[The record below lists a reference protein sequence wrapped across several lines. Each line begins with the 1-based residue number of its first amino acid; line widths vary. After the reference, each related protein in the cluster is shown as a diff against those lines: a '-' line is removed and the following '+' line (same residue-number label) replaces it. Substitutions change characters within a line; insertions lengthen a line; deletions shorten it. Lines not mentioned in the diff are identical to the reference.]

1 MRFRSVD
8 CVNCRCNVV
17 GMERHD
23 EGHLSHRIG
32 LLRAMVL
39 GANDGIISTACL
51 ILGVAAA
58 DADRGTIITAGFAAL
73 VAGAAS
79 MAIGE
84 YVSVSS
90 QRDSEQADIAKE
102 MWELEHT
109 PEHELDE
116 LTAIYKGKGLT
127 QELARS
133 VAIQLTAKDALK
145 VHMAEELGIS
155 QLTLARPVQASV
167 SSALSFSVGAAI
179 PLIAVSVASDSQRIS
194 TTVVVAL
201 LTLVALGLA
210 SSKAGGAHPRR
221 PTLRVLIGGSIAMA
235 FTMAVGNLVGGVVL

>member
-1 MRFRSVD
+1 
-8 CVNCRCNVV
+8 
-17 GMERHD
+17 MEKHD
-23 EGHLSHRIG
+23 EGHFSHRAG

>member
-1 MRFRSVD
+1 MVKH
-8 CVNCRCNVV
+8 
-17 GMERHD
+17 E
-23 EGHLSHRIG
+23 EGHFSHRIG

-58 DADRGTIITAGFAAL
+58 DASSGTIITAGTAGL

-90 QRDSEQADIAKE
+90 QRDAEQADIAKE
-102 MWELEHT
+102 TWELEHT

-127 QELARS
+127 QELARA
-133 VAIQLTAKDALK
+133 VAEQLTKEDALK
-145 VHMAEELGIS
+145 VHMAEELGITH
-155 QLTLARPVQASV
+155 LTLARPVQASV
-167 SSALSFSVGAAI
+167 SSAASFSVGGAI
-179 PLIAVSVASDSQRIS
+179 PLIAVALASSSQRIA
-194 TTVVVAL
+194 TTIVVAVFA
-201 LTLVALGLA
+201 LVALGLL
-210 SSKAGGAHPRR
+210 SSKAGGVHPVR
-221 PTLRVLIGGSIAMA
+221 PTVRIVFGGLVAMA
-235 FTMAVGNLVGGVVL
+235 FTMAVGRLVGSAVL

>member
-1 MRFRSVD
+1 
-8 CVNCRCNVV
+8 
-17 GMERHD
+17 
-23 EGHLSHRIG
+23 
-32 LLRAMVL
+32 MVL

-58 DADRGTIITAGFAAL
+58 DAERGTIITAGIAAL

-127 QELARS
+127 QELARA
-133 VAIQLTAKDALK
+133 VAIQLTKEDALK

-179 PLIAVSVASDSQRIS
+179 PLIAVSVASASQRIT
-194 TTVVVAL
+194 TTVLVAL
-201 LTLVALGLA
+201 LTLIALGIA
-210 SSKAGGAHPRR
+210 SSKAGGAQPLK
-221 PTLRVLIGGSIAMA
+221 PTLRVLVGGAIAMA
-235 FTMAVGNLVGGVVL
+235 FTMAVGSLVGGVVL

>member
-1 MRFRSVD
+1 
-8 CVNCRCNVV
+8 
-17 GMERHD
+17 
-23 EGHLSHRIG
+23 
-32 LLRAMVL
+32 MVL

-58 DADRGTIITAGFAAL
+58 DAERGTIITAGIAAL

-127 QELARS
+127 QELARA
-133 VAIQLTAKDALK
+133 VAIQLTKEDALK

-155 QLTLARPVQASV
+155 QLTLARPLQASV

-179 PLIAVSVASDSQRIS
+179 PLSAVSGASASQRIT
-194 TTVVVAL
+194 TTVLVAL

-210 SSKAGGAHPRR
+210 SSKAGGAQPLK
-221 PTLRVLIGGSIAMA
+221 PTLRVLVGGAIAMA
-235 FTMAVGNLVGGVVL
+235 FTMAVGSLVGGVVL

>member
-1 MRFRSVD
+1 
-8 CVNCRCNVV
+8 
-17 GMERHD
+17 MERHD
-23 EGHLSHRIG
+23 EGHFSHRIG

-58 DADRGTIITAGFAAL
+58 DAERGTIITAGIAAL

-109 PEHELDE
+109 SEHELDE

-127 QELARS
+127 QELARA
-133 VAIQLTAKDALK
+133 VAIQLTKEDALK

-155 QLTLARPVQASV
+155 QLTLARPLQASV

-179 PLIAVSVASDSQRIS
+179 PLIAVSVASASQRIT
-194 TTVVVAL
+194 TTVLVAL

-210 SSKAGGAHPRR
+210 SSKAGGAQPLK
-221 PTLRVLIGGSIAMA
+221 PTLRVLVGGAIAMA
-235 FTMAVGNLVGGVVL
+235 FTMAVGSLVGGVVL

>member
-1 MRFRSVD
+1 
-8 CVNCRCNVV
+8 
-17 GMERHD
+17 MEKHD
-23 EGHLSHRIG
+23 EGHFSHRAG

-167 SSALSFSVGAAI
+167 SSARSFSVGAAI

>member
-1 MRFRSVD
+1 MVK
-8 CVNCRCNVV
+8 
-17 GMERHD
+17 HD

-58 DADRGTIITAGFAAL
+58 DATRSTIITAGVAGL

-90 QRDSEQADIAKE
+90 QRDAEQADIAKE
-102 MWELEHT
+102 TWELEHT

-127 QELARS
+127 QELARA
-133 VAIQLTAKDALK
+133 VAVQLTKEDALK
-145 VHMAEELGIS
+145 VHMAEELGITH
-155 QLTLARPVQASV
+155 LTLARPVQASV
-167 SSALSFSVGAAI
+167 SSAGSFSVGAAI
-179 PLIAVSVASDSQRIS
+179 PLIAVALASSSQRIA
-194 TTVVVAL
+194 TTIVVAVFA
-201 LTLVALGLA
+201 LVALGI
-210 SSKAGGAHPRR
+210 SSAKAGGANPLR
-221 PTLRVLIGGSIAMA
+221 PTFRVVFGGSVAMA
-235 FTMAVGNLVGGVVL
+235 FTMAVGHLVGTAVA

>member
-1 MRFRSVD
+1 MV
-8 CVNCRCNVV
+8 
-17 GMERHD
+17 RHE
-23 EGHLSHRIG
+23 EGHFSHRIG

-58 DADRGTIITAGFAAL
+58 DGTRNAIITAGVAGL

-90 QRDSEQADIAKE
+90 QRDAEQADIAKE
-102 MWELEHT
+102 TWELEHT

-127 QELARS
+127 QELARA
-133 VAIQLTAKDALK
+133 VAVQLTKEDALK
-145 VHMAEELGIS
+145 VHMAEELGITH
-155 QLTLARPVQASV
+155 LTLARPVQASV
-167 SSALSFSVGAAI
+167 SSAGSFSVGAAI
-179 PLIAVSVASDSQRIS
+179 PLIAVALASSSQRMAI
-194 TTVVVAL
+194 TIVVAVFA
-201 LTLVALGLA
+201 LVALGI
-210 SSKAGGAHPRR
+210 SSAKAGGAHPLR
-221 PTLRVLIGGSIAMA
+221 PTFRVVFGGSVAMA
-235 FTMAVGNLVGGVVL
+235 FTMAIGRLVGSVVL

>member
-1 MRFRSVD
+1 
-8 CVNCRCNVV
+8 
-17 GMERHD
+17 
-23 EGHLSHRIG
+23 
-32 LLRAMVL
+32 
-39 GANDGIISTACL
+39 
-51 ILGVAAA
+51 
-58 DADRGTIITAGFAAL
+58 
-73 VAGAAS
+73 

-127 QELARS
+127 QELARA
-133 VAIQLTAKDALK
+133 VAIQLTKEDALK

-155 QLTLARPVQASV
+155 QLTLARPLQASV

-179 PLIAVSVASDSQRIS
+179 PLIAVSVASASQRIT
-194 TTVVVAL
+194 TTVLVAL

-210 SSKAGGAHPRR
+210 SSKAGGAQPLK
-221 PTLRVLIGGSIAMA
+221 PTLRVLVGGAIAMA
-235 FTMAVGNLVGGVVL
+235 FTMAVGSLVGGVVL

>member
-1 MRFRSVD
+1 MVK
-8 CVNCRCNVV
+8 
-17 GMERHD
+17 HD

-58 DADRGTIITAGFAAL
+58 DATRSTIITAGVAGL

-90 QRDSEQADIAKE
+90 QRDAEQADIAKE
-102 MWELEHT
+102 TWELEHT

-127 QELARS
+127 QELARA
-133 VAIQLTAKDALK
+133 VAVQLTKEDALK
-145 VHMAEELGIS
+145 VHMAEELGITH
-155 QLTLARPVQASV
+155 LTLARPVQASV
-167 SSALSFSVGAAI
+167 SSAGSFSVGAAI
-179 PLIAVSVASDSQRIS
+179 PLVAVALASSSQRIA
-194 TTVVVAL
+194 TTIVVAVFAL
-201 LTLVALGLA
+201 IALGV
-210 SSKAGGAHPRR
+210 SSAIAGGAHPLR
-221 PTLRVLIGGSIAMA
+221 PTFRVVFGGSVAMA
-235 FTMAVGNLVGGVVL
+235 FTMAIGRLVGSVVL

>member
-1 MRFRSVD
+1 
-8 CVNCRCNVV
+8 
-17 GMERHD
+17 
-23 EGHLSHRIG
+23 
-32 LLRAMVL
+32 MVL

-58 DADRGTIITAGFAAL
+58 DAERGTIITAGIAAL

-127 QELARS
+127 QELARA
-133 VAIQLTAKDALK
+133 VAIQLTKEDALK

-155 QLTLARPVQASV
+155 QLTLARPLQASV
-167 SSALSFSVGAAI
+167 SSALSVSVGAAI
-179 PLIAVSVASDSQRIS
+179 PLIAVSVASASQRIT
-194 TTVVVAL
+194 TTVLVAL

-210 SSKAGGAHPRR
+210 SSKAGGAQPLK
-221 PTLRVLIGGSIAMA
+221 PTLRVLVGGAIAMA
-235 FTMAVGNLVGGVVL
+235 FTMAVGSLVGGVVL

>member
-1 MRFRSVD
+1 
-8 CVNCRCNVV
+8 
-17 GMERHD
+17 MERHD
-23 EGHLSHRIG
+23 EGHFSHRIG

>member
-1 MRFRSVD
+1 
-8 CVNCRCNVV
+8 
-17 GMERHD
+17 MEEHD
-23 EGHLSHRIG
+23 EGHFSHRVG

-127 QELARS
+127 QELARA
-133 VAIQLTAKDALK
+133 VAVQLTEEDALK
-145 VHMAEELGIS
+145 AHMAEELGIS

-179 PLIAVSVASDSQRIS
+179 PLIAVSVASASQRIS
-194 TTVVVAL
+194 TTVIVAL

-210 SSKAGGAHPRR
+210 SSRAGGAHPLR
-221 PTLRVLIGGSIAMA
+221 PTLRVLVGGSIAMA
-235 FTMAVGNLVGGVVL
+235 FTMAVGSLVGGVVL

>member
-1 MRFRSVD
+1 
-8 CVNCRCNVV
+8 
-17 GMERHD
+17 
-23 EGHLSHRIG
+23 
-32 LLRAMVL
+32 MVL

-58 DADRGTIITAGFAAL
+58 DAERGTIITAGVAAL

-127 QELARS
+127 QELARA
-133 VAIQLTAKDALK
+133 VAIQLTKEDALK

-155 QLTLARPVQASV
+155 QLTLARPLQASV

-179 PLIAVSVASDSQRIS
+179 PLIAVSVASASQRIS
-194 TTVVVAL
+194 TTVLVAL

-210 SSKAGGAHPRR
+210 SSKAGGAHPLR

-235 FTMAVGNLVGGVVL
+235 FTLAVGNLVGGVVL

>member
-1 MRFRSVD
+1 
-8 CVNCRCNVV
+8 
-17 GMERHD
+17 MERHD

-58 DADRGTIITAGFAAL
+58 DAEHGTIITAGVAAL

-102 MWELEHT
+102 TWELEHT

-127 QELARS
+127 QDLARS

-145 VHMAEELGIS
+145 VHMAEELGITH
-155 QLTLARPVQASV
+155 LTLARPVQASV

-179 PLIAVSVASDSQRIS
+179 PLAAVSLASSSQRIS
-194 TTVVVAL
+194 LTVIVAL
-201 LTLVALGLA
+201 LSLIALGLG
-210 SSKAGGAHPRR
+210 SSKAGGAHPLR

-235 FTMAVGNLVGGVVL
+235 FTMAIGSLVGGVVL

>member
-1 MRFRSVD
+1 MVK
-8 CVNCRCNVV
+8 
-17 GMERHD
+17 HD

-58 DADRGTIITAGFAAL
+58 DATRSTIITAGVAGL

-90 QRDSEQADIAKE
+90 QRDAEQADIAKE
-102 MWELEHT
+102 TWELEHT

-127 QELARS
+127 QELARA
-133 VAIQLTAKDALK
+133 VAVQLTKEDALK
-145 VHMAEELGIS
+145 VHMAEELGITH
-155 QLTLARPVQASV
+155 LTLARPVQASV
-167 SSALSFSVGAAI
+167 SSAGSFSVGAAI
-179 PLIAVSVASDSQRIS
+179 PLIAVALASSSQRIA
-194 TTVVVAL
+194 TTIVVAVFA
-201 LTLVALGLA
+201 LVALGI
-210 SSKAGGAHPRR
+210 SSAKAGGANPLR
-221 PTLRVLIGGSIAMA
+221 PTFRVVFGGSVAMA
-235 FTMAVGNLVGGVVL
+235 FTMAIGRLVGSVVL

>member
-1 MRFRSVD
+1 MVK
-8 CVNCRCNVV
+8 
-17 GMERHD
+17 HD

-58 DADRGTIITAGFAAL
+58 DATRSTIITAGVAGL

-90 QRDSEQADIAKE
+90 QRDAEQADIAKE
-102 MWELEHT
+102 TWELEHT

-127 QELARS
+127 QELARA
-133 VAIQLTAKDALK
+133 VAVQLTKEDALK
-145 VHMAEELGIS
+145 VHMAEELGITH
-155 QLTLARPVQASV
+155 LTLARPVQASV
-167 SSALSFSVGAAI
+167 SSAGSFSVGAAI
-179 PLIAVSVASDSQRIS
+179 PLVAVALASSSQRIA
-194 TTVVVAL
+194 TTIVVAVFAL
-201 LTLVALGLA
+201 IALGV
-210 SSKAGGAHPRR
+210 SSAIAGGAHPLR
-221 PTLRVLIGGSIAMA
+221 PTFRVVFGGSVAMA
-235 FTMAVGNLVGGVVL
+235 FTMTVGHFVGTVIA

>member
-1 MRFRSVD
+1 MVKH
-8 CVNCRCNVV
+8 
-17 GMERHD
+17 E
-23 EGHLSHRIG
+23 EGHFSHRIG

-58 DADRGTIITAGFAAL
+58 DASRGTIITAGTAGL

-90 QRDSEQADIAKE
+90 QRDAEQADIAKE
-102 MWELEHT
+102 TWELEHT

-127 QELARS
+127 QELARA
-133 VAIQLTAKDALK
+133 VAVQLTKEDALK
-145 VHMAEELGIS
+145 VHMAEELGITH
-155 QLTLARPVQASV
+155 LTLARPVQASV
-167 SSALSFSVGAAI
+167 SSAGSFSVGAAI
-179 PLIAVSVASDSQRIS
+179 PLVAVALASSSQRIA
-194 TTVVVAL
+194 TTIVVAL
-201 LTLVALGLA
+201 FALVALGI
-210 SSKAGGAHPRR
+210 SSAVAGGAHPLR
-221 PTLRVLIGGSIAMA
+221 PTFRVVLGGSVAMA
-235 FTMAVGNLVGGVVL
+235 FTMAIGHFVGTAIA

>member
-1 MRFRSVD
+1 MVK
-8 CVNCRCNVV
+8 
-17 GMERHD
+17 HD

-58 DADRGTIITAGFAAL
+58 DATRSTIITAGVAGL

-90 QRDSEQADIAKE
+90 QRDAEQADIAKE
-102 MWELEHT
+102 TWELEHT

-127 QELARS
+127 QELARA
-133 VAIQLTAKDALK
+133 VAVQLTKEDALK
-145 VHMAEELGIS
+145 VHMAEELGITH
-155 QLTLARPVQASV
+155 LTLARPVQASV
-167 SSALSFSVGAAI
+167 SSAGSFSVGAAI
-179 PLIAVSVASDSQRIS
+179 PLVAVALASSSQRIA
-194 TTVVVAL
+194 TTIVIAVFAL
-201 LTLVALGLA
+201 IALGV
-210 SSKAGGAHPRR
+210 SSAIAGGAHPLR
-221 PTLRVLIGGSIAMA
+221 PTFRVVFGGSVAMA
-235 FTMAVGNLVGGVVL
+235 FTMTVGHFVGTVIA

>member
-1 MRFRSVD
+1 MID
-8 CVNCRCNVV
+8 YVNSRCNLFV
-17 GMERHD
+17 MERHD
-23 EGHLSHRIG
+23 EGHFSHRIG

-58 DADRGTIITAGFAAL
+58 DAERGTIITAGIAAL

-127 QELARS
+127 QELARA
-133 VAIQLTAKDALK
+133 VAIQLTKEDALK

-155 QLTLARPVQASV
+155 QLTLARPLQASV

-179 PLIAVSVASDSQRIS
+179 PLIAVSVASASQRIT
-194 TTVVVAL
+194 TTVLVAL

-210 SSKAGGAHPRR
+210 SSKAGGAQPLK
-221 PTLRVLIGGSIAMA
+221 PTLRVLVGGAIAMA
-235 FTMAVGNLVGGVVL
+235 FTMAVGSLVGGVVL

>member
-1 MRFRSVD
+1 MVK
-8 CVNCRCNVV
+8 
-17 GMERHD
+17 HD

-58 DADRGTIITAGFAAL
+58 DATRSTIITAGVAGL

-90 QRDSEQADIAKE
+90 QRDAEQADIAKE
-102 MWELEHT
+102 TWELEHT

-127 QELARS
+127 QELARA
-133 VAIQLTAKDALK
+133 VAVQLTKEDALK
-145 VHMAEELGIS
+145 VHMAEELGITH
-155 QLTLARPVQASV
+155 LTLARPVQASV
-167 SSALSFSVGAAI
+167 SSAGSFSVGASI
-179 PLIAVSVASDSQRIS
+179 PLLAVALASSSQRIA
-194 TTVVVAL
+194 TTIVVAAFA
-201 LTLVALGLA
+201 LVALGI
-210 SSKAGGAHPRR
+210 SSAIAGGAHPLR
-221 PTLRVLIGGSIAMA
+221 PTFRVVFGGLVAMG
-235 FTMAVGNLVGGVVL
+235 FTMAVGHFVGTAVA